1 MCKVGGP
8 RCPMDHKRRGEV
20 NARRRTRDRA
30 TRAYRSGLV
39 SALEEQGRD
48 DLAQVARKAP
58 SGDLAVMAAA
68 TGNAAVGEGL
78 DYVPG
83 LKRANEKVSDDVADA
98 LNKIDGV
105 DIDPDNRGASLE
117 SMGVAAGANTKDPFV
132 TDTDD
137 EDDVETMQ
145 CTTCGSV
152 QDASSMVGTQ
162 CYNCANFGDEESA
175 EDEGV
180 FTLLPDK
187 SSGDVEPTRITSRN
201 RRKMGKR
208 ADELGV
214 GMYDER
220 LQRLSDEEFAAE
232 YANRDELVS
241 IGAGLNSDFE
251 KHGPKY
257 DSGEWGALATNG
269 VEALDREYERRAAL
283 HSQGYNQ
290 PDTDEGVY
298 DNIDT
303 PERARAAA
311 DAMYAE
317 LEHLDRDELAAMD
330 RDELEAMYNKYNAID
345 DAIRAQ
351 GDTSADETSGNAF
364 LNLHDVYHGLDEDG
378 MYPDDDDETSEWVSP
393 EQSQANAQRLVDR
406 LTADENPVYHVIR
419 NESEAYDAAEQMED
433 DWNEINSLSQDEKD
447 SIPTDVLKELDS
459 IYAFTR
465 WKVEQQGDSDSAEK
479 AATSSRGFRSMYNQ
493 RLKDEQSES
502 QAADYFKSV
511 DNYPAINNGEDAECA
526 IHASIEASAKS
537 ETSSDT
543 DLAVM
548 MENMNFIGD
557 DVASKVDKER
567 LAEFRDAQKRVSDE
581 VARREHVNERYIA
594 ERADHL
600 SAMGRDDFNKAMGN
614 IGLDGN
620 VSLNSDGTVE
630 FDESTTPLAKLKVAN
645 MARDYSRY
653 RNSPGQWGAE
663 KFRQTRDSWDGVI
676 HWGDDYG
683 SATVY
688 AEDGD
693 VYDYAYVEGSYVGLT
708 HKRSLVGGDH
718 VLLSRSDDM
727 GDRIKERLEA
737 EFPGHPANRRVGVLI
752 NRGNE
757 TEGYSFSVQVD
768 GSEQS
773 FTDEPAHYYSA
784 LARISDEEFRA
795 IP

>member
-39 SALEEQGRD
+39 SALEEQGHD
-48 DLAQVARKAP
+48 DLAKIARKAP

-68 TGNAAVGEGL
+68 TGNSSVGEGL

-105 DIDPDNRGASLE
+105 EIDPDNRGASLE
-117 SMGVAAGANTKDPFV
+117 SMGVAAGADAKDQFV
-132 TDTDD
+132 TDTGGDD
-137 EDDVETMQ
+137 FD
-145 CTTCGSV
+145 
-152 QDASSMVGTQ
+152 
-162 CYNCANFGDEESA
+162 
-175 EDEGV
+175 
-180 FTLLPDK
+180 
-187 SSGDVEPTRITSRN
+187 
-201 RRKMGKR
+201 
-208 ADELGV
+208 
-214 GMYDER
+214 
-220 LQRLSDEEFAAE
+220 
-232 YANRDELVS
+232 
-241 IGAGLNSDFE
+241 
-251 KHGPKY
+251 
-257 DSGEWGALATNG
+257 
-269 VEALDREYERRAAL
+269 
-283 HSQGYNQ
+283 NQ

-303 PERARAAA
+303 PEKARAAA

-378 MYPDDDDETSEWVSP
+378 MYPDDEDETSEWVSP
-393 EQSQANAQRLVDR
+393 EQARANAHRLVDR
-406 LTADENPVYHVIR
+406 LTSDENPVYHAIR

-465 WKVEQQGDSDSAEK
+465 WKVEQQGDSESAEK
-479 AATSSRGFRSMYNQ
+479 AATSSRRFRSMYNQ

-511 DNYPAINNGEDAECA
+511 DNYPAINNGEDAERA

-727 GDRIKERLEA
+727 GDRIRERLEA

>member
-8 RCPMDHKRRGEV
+8 RCPMDHKRRSAV

-39 SALEEQGRD
+39 SALEEQGHD

-68 TGNAAVGEGL
+68 TGNTAVGEGL

-83 LKRANEKVSDDVADA
+83 LKRANEKVSDDVAAA

-105 DIDPDNRGASLE
+105 EIDPSNRGASLE

-132 TDTDD
+132 TDTD
-137 EDDVETMQ
+137 EDDF
-145 CTTCGSV
+145 
-152 QDASSMVGTQ
+152 D
-162 CYNCANFGDEESA
+162 
-175 EDEGV
+175 
-180 FTLLPDK
+180 
-187 SSGDVEPTRITSRN
+187 
-201 RRKMGKR
+201 
-208 ADELGV
+208 
-214 GMYDER
+214 
-220 LQRLSDEEFAAE
+220 
-232 YANRDELVS
+232 
-241 IGAGLNSDFE
+241 
-251 KHGPKY
+251 
-257 DSGEWGALATNG
+257 
-269 VEALDREYERRAAL
+269 
-283 HSQGYNQ
+283 NQ

-303 PERARAAA
+303 PEKERAAA

-330 RDELEAMYNKYNAID
+330 RDELESMYNKYNAID

-378 MYPDDDDETSEWVSP
+378 MYPDDEDETSEWVSP
-393 EQSQANAQRLVDR
+393 EQARANAHRLVDR
-406 LTADENPVYHVIR
+406 LTADENPVYHAIR

-465 WKVEQQGDSDSAEK
+465 WKVEQQGDSESAEK
-479 AATSSRGFRSMYNQ
+479 AATSSRRFRSMYNQ

-511 DNYPAINNGEDAECA
+511 DNYPAINNGEDAERA
-526 IHASIEASAKS
+526 IHASIEASANS

-567 LAEFRDAQKRVSDE
+567 LAEFRDAQKLVSDE

-614 IGLDGN
+614 IGVDGN

-727 GDRIKERLEA
+727 GDRIRERLEA

>member
-39 SALEEQGRD
+39 SALEEQGHD

-68 TGNAAVGEGL
+68 TGNTGVGEGL

-83 LKRANEKVSDDVADA
+83 LKRANEKVSSDVADA

-105 DIDPDNRGASLE
+105 EIDPSNRGASLE

-132 TDTDD
+132 TDNNGDD
-137 EDDVETMQ
+137 FD
-145 CTTCGSV
+145 
-152 QDASSMVGTQ
+152 
-162 CYNCANFGDEESA
+162 
-175 EDEGV
+175 
-180 FTLLPDK
+180 
-187 SSGDVEPTRITSRN
+187 
-201 RRKMGKR
+201 
-208 ADELGV
+208 
-214 GMYDER
+214 
-220 LQRLSDEEFAAE
+220 
-232 YANRDELVS
+232 
-241 IGAGLNSDFE
+241 
-251 KHGPKY
+251 
-257 DSGEWGALATNG
+257 
-269 VEALDREYERRAAL
+269 
-283 HSQGYNQ
+283 NQ

-298 DNIDT
+298 DNIDS
-303 PERARAAA
+303 PEKARAAA

-393 EQSQANAQRLVDR
+393 EQSQANAHRLVDR
-406 LTADENPVYHVIR
+406 LTADENPVYHAIR

-465 WKVEQQGDSDSAEK
+465 WKVEQQGDSESAEK
-479 AATSSRGFRSMYNQ
+479 AAMSSRGFRSMYNQ

-511 DNYPAINNGEDAECA
+511 DNYPAINNGEDAERA